1 MAISVWSFFIV
12 NDCVSIRQQQES
24 WLNQLTELRDENDCL
39 IKLLTEKDIEIKL
52 MKKKLDDERVLAL
65 AGMFVLN

>member
-1 MAISVWSFFIV
+1 M
-12 NDCVSIRQQQES
+12 
-24 WLNQLTELRDENDCL
+24 NQLTELRDENDCL